1 MNKNTFIDLANAPA
15 LSDEELYN
23 SYIEKQ
29 DREILGTLFR
39 KYMPLVFG
47 VCMKYLREKH
57 EAQDSTMEVF
67 ERLIQHEPASEIKN
81 FKAFLYVVSKNHC
94 LMKQRGERMM
104 SIEISESDMESALQ
118 MHLID
123 SEPDEKQDQLLQ
135 KCMKTL
141 KDFQKECVTM
151 FYLKKKSYLE
161 ISHDL
166 KMNLNAVK
174 SHIQNG
180 KRNLKICIEA
190 GK

>member
-1 MNKNTFIDLANAPA
+1 MANAPA
-15 LSDEELYN
+15 QTDEELFN
-23 SYIEKQ
+23 SFIATQ
-29 DREILGTLFR
+29 DREVMGLLFR
-39 KYMPLVFG
+39 KYMSLVFG
-47 VCMKYLREKH
+47 VCMKYLREKNT
-57 EAQDSTMEVF
+57 AQDNTMEIF
-67 ERLIQHEPASEIKN
+67 ERLIQHQPSSEIKN
-81 FKAFLYVVSKNHC
+81 FKAFLFVVSKNHC
-94 LMKQRGERMM
+94 LMKQRGEKMM
-104 SIEISESDMESALQ
+104 SMEISESDMESAMQ

-123 SEPDEKQDQLLQ
+123 SSRDEKQDQLLQ

-141 KDFQKECVTM
+141 KDFQKECITM

-161 ISHDL
+161 ISRDL

>member
-1 MNKNTFIDLANAPA
+1 MNKTTFIDLANAPA
-15 LSDEELYN
+15 QSDEELY
-23 SYIEKQ
+23 STFVETQ
-29 DREILGTLFR
+29 DREVMGLLFR
-39 KYMPLVFG
+39 KYMSLVFG
-47 VCMKYLREKH
+47 VCMKYLREKNT
-57 EAQDSTMEVF
+57 AQDNTMEIF
-67 ERLIQHEPASEIKN
+67 ERLLEHQPSSEIKN

-94 LMKQRGERMM
+94 LMKQRGEKMI
-104 SIEISESDMESALQ
+104 SIEISESDMESAMQ

-123 SEPDEKQDQLLQ
+123 NSPDEKQDQLLQ

-141 KDFQKECVTM
+141 KDFQKDCVTL
-151 FYLKKKSYLE
+151 FYLRKKSYLE

>member
-1 MNKNTFIDLANAPA
+1 LNKTTFIDLANAPA
-15 LSDEELYN
+15 QTDEELFN
-23 SYIEKQ
+23 SFIATQ
-29 DREILGTLFR
+29 DREVMGLLFR
-39 KYMPLVFG
+39 KYMSLVFG
-47 VCMKYLREKH
+47 VCMKYLREKNT
-57 EAQDSTMEVF
+57 AQDNTMEIF
-67 ERLIQHEPASEIKN
+67 ERLIQHQPSSEIKN
-81 FKAFLYVVSKNHC
+81 FKAFLFVVSKNHC
-94 LMKQRGERMM
+94 LMKQRGEKMM
-104 SIEISESDMESALQ
+104 SMEISESDMESAMQ

-123 SEPDEKQDQLLQ
+123 SSRDEKQDQLLQ

-141 KDFQKECVTM
+141 KDFQKDCITM

-161 ISHDL
+161 ISRDL

>member
-1 MNKNTFIDLANAPA
+1 MNKTTFIDLANAPA
-15 LSDEELYN
+15 QSDEALYSSFLEN
-23 SYIEKQ
+23 Q
-29 DREILGTLFR
+29 DREVMGMLFR
-39 KYMPLVFG
+39 KYMSLVFG
-47 VCMKYLREKH
+47 VCMKYLREKNT
-57 EAQDSTMEVF
+57 AQDNTMEIF
-67 ERLIQHEPASEIKN
+67 ERLLQHQPSSEIRN
-81 FKAFLYVVSKNHC
+81 FKAFLYVLSKNHC
-94 LMKQRGERMM
+94 LMKQRGEKMM
-104 SIEISESDMESALQ
+104 SIDISESDMESAMQ

-141 KDFQKECVTM
+141 KDFQKECVSM